1 MKITDIIT
9 ENADAG
15 TTAAGNI
22 ASVTFP
28 LLDKKKMIRRKKSK
42 GTPVNGG
49 NASSIG
55 VGYTEE
61 VKLK

>member
-9 ENADAG
+9 EDADAG
-15 TTAAGNI
+15 STMAGNI

-28 LLDKKKMIRRKKSK
+28 LFDKKKIIRRKKSK
-42 GTPVNGG
+42 GVPVDGG